1 MIPMIKVN
9 NLHKKFDDVEVLKGI
24 DFEVNKGDVI
34 AVIGS
39 SGSGKSTLLRCL
51 IDLETAD
58 TGDIAIEGQ
67 YLMKDG
73 TYAQPGEVRKIIGKM
88 GMVFQHFN
96 LFPHL
101 SVRDNL
107 ELAPKLVKKSRD
119 PQLLERVE
127 KQLKE
132 VGLSEKI
139 NCMPATLSGGEKQRV
154 AIARALMMDPDI
166 LLFDEPTSA
175 LDPELTGEVLNVIQ
189 KLANNKMTMMVV
201 THEMTFARRVANKVL
216 FMSDGIV
223 LEEGSPE
230 IIFEN
235 PKYDRTKEFLC
246 NYRQDS

>member
-1 MIPMIKVN
+1 MTPMIKVN
-9 NLHKKFDDVEVLKGI
+9 NLHKKFGDVEVLKGI

-58 TGDIAIEGQ
+58 VGDIVIEGQ
-67 YLMKDG
+67 YLMKNG
-73 TYAQPGEVRKIIGKM
+73 TYGAPAEVRKIIGKM

-101 SVRDNL
+101 NVRDNL
-107 ELAPKLVKKSRD
+107 ELAPKMVKKSKKM
-119 PQLLERVE
+119 QLLKRVE
-127 KQLKE
+127 EQLKE
-132 VGLSEKI
+132 VGLADKI
-139 NCMPATLSGGEKQRV
+139 DCMPSTLSGGEKQRV

-201 THEMTFARRVANKVL
+201 THEMAFARKVANKVL
-216 FMSDGIV
+216 FMSDGVI
-223 LEEGSPE
+223 LEEGLPE
-230 IIFEN
+230 KIFEN
-235 PKYDRTKEFLC
+235 PQNNRTKEFLC
-246 NYRQDS
+246 NYMQD

>member
-1 MIPMIKVN
+1 MTPMIKVN
-9 NLHKKFDDVEVLKGI
+9 NLHKKFGDVEVLKGI

-58 TGDIAIEGQ
+58 VGDIVIEGQ

-73 TYAQPGEVRKIIGKM
+73 TYESPTEVRKIIGKM

-107 ELAPKLVKKSRD
+107 ELAPKMVKKSKEAE
-119 PQLLERVE
+119 LLERVQE
-127 KQLKE
+127 QLKE

-139 NCMPATLSGGEKQRV
+139 DCMPSTLSGGEKQRV

-201 THEMTFARRVANKVL
+201 THEMAFARRVANRIL
-216 FMSDGIV
+216 FMSDGII
-223 LEEGSPE
+223 LEEGLPE
-230 IIFEN
+230 TIFEN
-235 PKYDRTKEFLC
+235 PQNDRTKEFLS
-246 NYRQDS
+246 NYMQD